1 MAREDPMMRFR
12 APAELKAWVEAQ
24 AAENGRSVNA
34 ELVWMIEFVKREY
47 DAAMKDQAADAAETR
62 RIAEHALQVA
72 EEAKARWEQIARDNG
87 MLPQFKGFRSDA
99 D

>member
-1 MAREDPMMRFR
+1 MARDDPQTKLRL
-12 APAELKAWVEAQ
+12 PPELKAWVEAQ

-47 DAAMKDQAADAAETR
+47 DAAMKAQSEDAAETR
-62 RIAEHALQVA
+62 RIAERALQVA